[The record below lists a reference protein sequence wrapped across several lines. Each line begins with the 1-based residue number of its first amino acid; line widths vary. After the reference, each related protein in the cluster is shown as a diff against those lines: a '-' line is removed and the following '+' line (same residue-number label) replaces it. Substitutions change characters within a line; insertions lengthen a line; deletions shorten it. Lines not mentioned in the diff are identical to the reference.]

1 MAIDPLISSCQLIL
15 NQVRKSNLHFSVQ
28 ETPFSIY
35 MTVRKS
41 FVKTRSVPEINLLD
55 NESEH
60 LQSKLTLLQI
70 EYGKLNENFRESL
83 DQNESK
89 TYNIAKLEE
98 KIGDLHTELNKKDD
112 LLNSAETKTLDS
124 IRALQVKH
132 EKICAENKNLKHE
145 NEDLK
150 KEINSTNVALKGAR
164 KEVKENSHRL
174 GKKMEALEDE
184 VKTLLDFKI
193 TKEAEEKDLKAKM
206 KKAEKKMKLVRE
218 REAVVEIE
226 KVKLRKEFENNNNI
240 VKTEESKDTM
250 DQHQSDKKVSEI
262 FRNFDCSN
270 CPQSFQ
276 NLEVLLDHFK
286 ANHKE
291 NSDTLSLEP
300 QPDFTC
306 AFCRRDFEAL
316 AQLIDHIR
324 TLHRLPTTAETR
336 AFLQEFQKITTQTIA
351 EAIATIESDPN
362 MSEI

>member
-1 MAIDPLISSCQLIL
+1 MSEKLI
-15 NQVRKSNLHFSVQ
+15 
-28 ETPFSIY
+28 
-35 MTVRKS
+35 
-41 FVKTRSVPEINLLD
+41 
-55 NESEH
+55 
-60 LQSKLTLLQI
+60 
-70 EYGKLNENFRESL
+70 
-83 DQNESK
+83 
-89 TYNIAKLEE
+89 
-98 KIGDLHTELNKKDD
+98 
-112 LLNSAETKTLDS
+112 
-124 IRALQVKH
+124 
-132 EKICAENKNLKHE
+132 
-145 NEDLK
+145 
-150 KEINSTNVALKGAR
+150 
-164 KEVKENSHRL
+164 
-174 GKKMEALEDE
+174 
-184 VKTLLDFKI
+184 
-193 TKEAEEKDLKAKM
+193 
-206 KKAEKKMKLVRE
+206 KLVRE